1 MKDNFF
7 WARPVIGSML
17 NMSTILFDFDS
28 NTVHMILCEAPFN
41 SAVDF
46 DI

>member
-1 MKDNFF
+1 MTFL
-7 WARPVIGSML
+7 WARPVLSSML
-17 NMSTILFDFDS
+17 NMSTSLFDFDF
-28 NTVHMILCEAPFN
+28 NTVHMILCEVPFN

>member
-1 MKDNFF
+1 MSFF
-7 WARPVIGSML
+7 LAQPVLGSML
-17 NMSTILFDFDS
+17 NMSTSLFDFDF
-28 NTVHMILCEAPFN
+28 NTVHMILCEALFN